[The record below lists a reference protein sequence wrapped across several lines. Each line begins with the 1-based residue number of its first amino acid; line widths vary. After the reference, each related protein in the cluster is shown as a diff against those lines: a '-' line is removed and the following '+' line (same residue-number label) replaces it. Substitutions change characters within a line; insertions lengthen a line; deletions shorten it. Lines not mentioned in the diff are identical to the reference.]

1 MSKPTDA
8 HGEDAPKMRNVRLH
22 ERLPEFTEALTR
34 TYGQG
39 KVQGHNLEPRYAL
52 PSRNAIIHLLRRLFE
67 GFFPGFVGKQ
77 YLTRGNVGFYV
88 GALLDE
94 VAEGL
99 SEQIFAAVRHE
110 DTPMADD
117 RNACRTFAE
126 DSVLHLFEQLPE
138 IRRLLLLDVEAGF
151 DGDPAAKNFHEVIF
165 SYPGL
170 VAIATYRVAHE
181 LEVMK
186 VPILPRIMTE
196 WAHSRTGIDIHP
208 GATIGERFFIDHGT
222 GVVIG
227 ETCIIGRNVKLY
239 QGVTLGALSFPKDER
254 GKLIRGIRRHPSIS
268 DDVVIYS
275 GATVLGD
282 ITIGEGCVIGGN
294 VWLTES
300 VAPHTRVINTPQIPD
315 FRRNSEPK

>member
-1 MSKPTDA
+1 
-8 HGEDAPKMRNVRLH
+8 MRNARLH
-22 ERLPEFTEALTR
+22 ARLPEFTEALAR
-34 TYGQG
+34 TYTNGP
-39 KVQGHNLEPRYAL
+39 VAGHNLEPRYAL
-52 PSRNAIIHLLRRLFE
+52 PSRSAVIHNLRRLFE
-67 GFFPGFVGKQ
+67 VFFPGFVGKQ
-77 YLTRGNVGFYV
+77 YLTRGNVVFYT

-99 SEQIFAAVRHE
+99 TEQIFAAARHE
-110 DTPMADD
+110 DTPLAQD
-117 RNACRTFAE
+117 REACRRFAE
-126 DSVLHLFEQLPE
+126 DCLIRLFEALPE
-138 IRRLLLLDVEAGF
+138 IRRTLLLDVEAGF
-151 DGDPAAKNFHEVIF
+151 DGDPAAKNHNEVIF

-181 LEVMK
+181 LEMMK

-208 GATIGERFFIDHGT
+208 GAQIGTRFFIDHGT

-227 ETCIIGRNVKLY
+227 ETTIIGRNVKLY

-254 GKLIRGIRRHPSIS
+254 GKLIRGIRRHPHIA

-282 ITIGEGCVIGGN
+282 ITIGEGSVIGGN
-294 VWLTES
+294 VWLTQS
-300 VAPHTRVINTPQIPD
+300 VPPHTRVINSPQMPD
-315 FRRNSEPK
+315 IRQGRKPPA